1 MIMSPIKSLLI
12 LSLILVT
19 INGFSQRKTQEQK
32 EKENNKV
39 ELYTP
44 EEKDNLQDFYAEE
57 VDKMK
62 LSEEERDEYYST
74 LLFYTHSMSRL
85 DDKDKGYTQSEILEK
100 FNTLHFKMNE
110 KMKTLLKPEQYVIHL
125 ETFNRIIYSV
135 SRKTSLFNQKE

>member
-1 MIMSPIKSLLI
+1 MNPLKSILL

-19 INGFSQRKTQEQK
+19 INGFSQKKTQKQK
-32 EKENNKV
+32 EREKNKV

-85 DDKDKGYTQSEILEK
+85 DDKDKDYTQAEILEK
-100 FNTLHFKMNE
+100 FNILHFKMNE
-110 KMKTLLKPEQYVIHL
+110 KMKILLTPEQYVIHL

-135 SRKTSLFNQKE
+135 SRKTSLFNQKK

>member
-1 MIMSPIKSLLI
+1 MSLLKPI
-12 LSLILVT
+12 LTLSLIFVT
-19 INGFSQRKTQEQK
+19 LNAFSQQKTEKQK
-32 EKENNKV
+32 EREKNKV

-44 EEKDNLQDFYAEE
+44 EEKDNLQEFYAEE

-62 LSEEERDEYYST
+62 LSEEERDEYYNI

-85 DDKDKGYTQSEILEK
+85 DDKDKNYTQTEILDK

-110 KMKTLLKPEQYVIHL
+110 KMKVLLTPEQYVIHL

-135 SRKTSLFNQKE
+135 SRKTSLFNQKK